1 MIKNGDLTVEQA
13 KVHPQK
19 NIITR
24 ALGVNPVVEI
34 DYEKVPLAKDDRI
47 LICTDGLTNYIE
59 PEKIRNLA
67 DDMDSVSLADRL
79 VALAKEN
86 GGGDNITV
94 AILDN

>member
-1 MIKNGDLTVEQA
+1 M
-13 KVHPQK
+13 
-19 NIITR
+19 
-24 ALGVNPVVEI
+24 
-34 DYEKVPLAKDDRI
+34 
-47 LICTDGLTNYIE
+47 TNYIE
-59 PEKIRNLA
+59 PEKIRTLA

>member
-1 MIKNGDLTVEQA
+1 MEQA

-34 DYEKVPLAKDDRI
+34 DYEKVPLAKGDRI

-59 PEKIRNLA
+59 PEKIRTLA

>member
-1 MIKNGDLTVEQA
+1 MKSAFG
-13 KVHPQK
+13 
-19 NIITR
+19 
-24 ALGVNPVVEI
+24 
-34 DYEKVPLAKDDRI
+34 KDDRI

-59 PEKIRNLA
+59 PDNIRTLSE
-67 DDMDSVSLADRL
+67 DMDSVSLADKL